1 LPPARGTAVHARPR
15 ALLSVVIDGGYI
27 YIYNTY
33 IVLQSIRARISA
45 RATHPHA
52 RTHAGSHLSGTGP
65 GTGSE
70 IHAGQALASR
80 ARWTTLKA
88 LAPRAMSNVTYQA
101 VDQRLPALHL
111 RHLPNAADRC
121 FVRSPVHGA
130 LEQLNTA

>member
-1 LPPARGTAVHARPR
+1 
-15 ALLSVVIDGGYI
+15 
-27 YIYNTY
+27 
-33 IVLQSIRARISA
+33 VLQSIRARISA